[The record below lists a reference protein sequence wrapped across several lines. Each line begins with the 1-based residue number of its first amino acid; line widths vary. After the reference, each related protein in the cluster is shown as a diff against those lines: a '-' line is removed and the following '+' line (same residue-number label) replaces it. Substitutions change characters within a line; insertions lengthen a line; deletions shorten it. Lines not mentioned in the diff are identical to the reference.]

1 MHKLHFYSSRR
12 STVSAMLVI
21 KEKLMFSTIE
31 IFMNCVFLLF
41 PILIHREHQWV
52 DDFPLHRSACEG
64 DSDLLSHLLDKKF
77 SVNQLD
83 SDHWAPIHYA
93 CW

>member
-1 MHKLHFYSSRR
+1 MQCNHCVNDSVYSCSVMCSFHRCVIF
-12 STVSAMLVI
+12 VSEQFEFQHCCSCL
-21 KEKLMFSTIE
+21 F
-31 IFMNCVFLLF
+31 FM
-41 PILIHREHQWV
+41 IRERQWV

-64 DSDLLSHLLDKKF
+64 DSELLNRLLNERF

>member
-1 MHKLHFYSSRR
+1 MSHLFQNNMNFN
-12 STVSAMLVI
+12 SACFF
-21 KEKLMFSTIE
+21 FSY
-31 IFMNCVFLLF
+31 FLLM
-41 PILIHREHQWV
+41 IRERQWV

-64 DSDLLSHLLDKKF
+64 DSELLSRLLNERF